1 MRIEVSIKLD
11 LKVKEVTK
19 EVIDASRLGL
29 RDTIVSIAG
38 DAIQGS
44 PVRTGNNGR
53 SIAAEVAGMGKVS
66 GEGTQERV
74 VNENELEGAVYS
86 TSGYGGY
93 LEVGTGIY
101 AGHGEITPVKGKF
114 LVWETP
120 SGETVFAKS
129 VRGIKAQPY
138 FRPALDKN
146 KDSLIPNIKRY
157 LK

>member
-1 MRIEVSIKLD
+1 MKIEVSVKLD
-11 LKVKEVTK
+11 MNVKEVTK

-44 PVRTGNNGR
+44 PVRTGNNRR

-66 GEGTQERV
+66 GEGSAEGTVRD
-74 VNENELEGAVYS
+74 ELEGAVYS
-86 TSGYGGY
+86 TSGYGGF
-93 LEVGTGIY
+93 LETGT
-101 AGHGEITPVKGKF
+101 VKM
-114 LVWETP
+114 
-120 SGETVFAKS
+120 SAK
-129 VRGIKAQPY
+129 PY

-146 KDSLIPNIKRY
+146 KDNLIPNIKRY